1 MLPLRYA
8 RRWQLAGFVILIA
21 VLVAA
26 LSPGLPDFR
35 NAALLADKW
44 FHALTFALLTV
55 WFSGQYA
62 PRAYW
67 RLAVGM
73 LAFGGLIEICQQ
85 MLAYRSAEALD
96 LLADGIGVA
105 AGLVV
110 AMLGAGGWSLR
121 LEDWLYSR
129 S

>member
-8 RRWQLAGFVILIA
+8 RRWQVAGLLVLVA

-26 LSPGLPDFR
+26 LMPGLPDFR
-35 NAALLADKW
+35 NAAVLTDKW
-44 FHALTFALLTV
+44 LHGVTFAFLTV

-62 PRAYW
+62 RRAYW

-85 MLAYRSAEALD
+85 MLAYRSAEILD
-96 LLADGIGVA
+96 LLADGIGIA
-105 AGLVV
+105 AGL
-110 AMLGAGGWSLR
+110 AIALFGAGGWSLR
-121 LEDWLYSR
+121 LENWLQAR
-129 S
+129 